1 MIAKTSIGSDFSGA
15 INYGAGVS
23 VEGKEIMDKSELLLL
38 HNVVSRDPD
47 GIAAEMQQEASYS
60 RCKTP
65 VWHSSISWKPE
76 EKPTREQM
84 VETANRYCTKMGA
97 DPKDH
102 QVAVYEHH
110 DKPHKHIHIYINRVP
125 TDGSKAL
132 ETSHNYARNV
142 RICKEI
148 TEELGFSKVEKL
160 EEGKLR
166 HVAVNQIEAQKAVS
180 IAIKSALKEKSDSPE
195 DMERRLKEKGIECK
209 YKVEEGKLKY
219 SSYSY
224 QGTPIKGQDVG
235 FTAKQ
240 LQARLDKNQ
249 EIKKEQTQQIKPEQ
263 ENKPQRRKGMSY

>member
-1 MIAKTSIGSDFSGA
+1 MIAKTSIGSNFSGA
-15 INYGAGVS
+15 IHYGAGVS
-23 VEGKEIMDKSELLLL
+23 LEGKEIMNKSDLLLL
-38 HNVVSRDPD
+38 YNVVSQDPE

-65 VWHSSISWKPE
+65 VWHSSISWPPG

-84 VETANRYCTKMGA
+84 AETANRYCSKMGA

-102 QVAVYEHH
+102 QIAVYEHH

-148 TEELGFSKVEKL
+148 TQELGFSKVEKL
-160 EEGKLR
+160 AESKLR
-166 HVAVNQIEAQKAVS
+166 HVAVNQVEAQKMVN
-180 IAIKSALKEKSDSPE
+180 IAIKAALKEKSDSPE

-209 YKVEEGKLKY
+209 YKIEEGKLKY

-224 QGTPIKGQDVG
+224 QDTPIKGQDVG

-240 LQARLDKNQ
+240 LQVKLEKNL
-249 EIKKEQTQQIKPEQ
+249 ELKKENVQDVEPKQ
-263 ENKPQRRKGMSY
+263 EFKISRGL

>member
-1 MIAKTSIGSDFSGA
+1 MIAKTTIGSNFIGA
-15 INYGAGVS
+15 INYGAGYS
-23 VEGKEIMDKSELLLL
+23 LDGKEIEGKSELLLL
-38 HNVVSRDPD
+38 HNVVSLDPK
-47 GIAAEMQQEASYS
+47 GIAMEMQQEAEFS
-60 RCKTP
+60 RCQKP
-65 VWHSSISWKPE
+65 VWHSSINWKPDE
-76 EKPTREQM
+76 NPTKEQM
-84 VETANRYCTKMGA
+84 IETANRYCTKMGA

-102 QVAVYEHH
+102 QIAVYEHH

-148 TEELGFSKVEKL
+148 TQELGFAKVEKL

-166 HVAVNQIEAQKAVS
+166 HVAENQEEAQKF
-180 IAIKSALKEKSDSPE
+180 INLAIKEALKHKCNTPE

-209 YKVEEGKLKY
+209 YTVEGGKLKY

-224 QGTPIKGQDVG
+224 QGVPIKGQDVG

-240 LQARLDKNQ
+240 LQQRLDKALLHIKRK
-249 EIKKEQTQQIKPEQ
+249 EIK
-263 ENKPQRRKGMSY
+263 Y

>member
-1 MIAKTSIGSDFSGA
+1 MIAKTSIGSNFSGA
-15 INYGAGVS
+15 IHYGAGYT
-23 VEGKEIMDKSELLLL
+23 VEGKEVMGKSDLLIT
-38 HNVVSRDPD
+38 HNVVSRDPE

-84 VETANRYCTKMGA
+84 IETANRYCEKMGA
-97 DPKDH
+97 DPKEH
-102 QVAVYEHH
+102 QIVVYEHH
-110 DKPHKHIHIYINRVP
+110 DKPHQHIHVYINRVP

-148 TEELGFSKVEKL
+148 TQELGFSKLEKL

-166 HVAVNQIEAQKAVS
+166 HVAVNQEDAQKAVN
-180 IAIKSALKEKSDSPE
+180 IAIKAALKEKSHDPD

-224 QGTPIKGQDVG
+224 QGVPIKGQDVG

-240 LQARLDKNQ
+240 LQARLDKNL
-249 EIKKEQTQQIKPEQ
+249 EFKKEQQIKPEQ
-263 ENKPQRRKGMSY
+263 ENQQKRRRGMGF

>member
-1 MIAKTSIGSDFSGA
+1 MIAKTSIGSSFSGA
-15 INYGAGVS
+15 IHYGAGYT
-23 VEGKEIMDKSELLLL
+23 VEGKEIMGKADLLVT
-38 HNVVSRDPD
+38 HNVVSRDPE

-84 VETANRYCTKMGA
+84 IETANRYCQKMGA

-102 QVAVYEHH
+102 QIAVYEHH
-110 DKPHKHIHIYINRVP
+110 DKPHQHIHVYINRVP

-148 TEELGFSKVEKL
+148 TQELGFSKLEKL

-166 HVAVNQIEAQKAVS
+166 HVAVNQEEAQKAVNM
-180 IAIKSALKEKSDSPE
+180 AIKAALKEESDTPE

-209 YKVEEGKLKY
+209 YKIEEGRLKY

-224 QGTPIKGQDVG
+224 QGVPIKGQDVG

-240 LQARLDKNQ
+240 LQARLDKNL
-249 EIKKEQTQQIKPEQ
+249 EVKKEQSQQVKPEPEHKQ
-263 ENKPQRRKGMSY
+263 KRNPRMGF